1 MNYKILMVDDD
12 RELLKML
19 NQYFT
24 LKSYTVMIAE
34 NGIEAMEKISA
45 NPDIILLDVNMP
57 GMDGIE
63 VCRRIRDM
71 VSCPIIFLTAKVEE
85 QDRVMGLLSGG
96 DDYVL
101 KPFSLKELDARIIAH
116 LKREERLHR
125 KKEQRFYGELVIDY
139 ASKCVHIKGNAL
151 ELTKLEYEI
160 IEFLSMNPEMV
171 FDKERIYEK
180 IGGYD
185 AEGDS
190 RVVVVIL
197 SVIRAVVFTYE
208 IGLSIEPPFAI
219 LTAVFCADTY
229 VQEITSNRSEVQRL
243 YQIKKRIYS
252 IIQRLMIQGT
262 FLLLL
267 AVLGY
272 GLFFAFQKPITHP
285 VTESEILQFITC
297 FGAIVVTIFF
307 WGILANTLSMLF
319 RNMWMG
325 IGSSLLIWVATNST
339 GGDKL
344 FGAWNLFSYSFRD
357 IENTADITWLYG
369 KGLCICI
376 GLILLL
382 ALPKIVRKRG

>member
-24 LKSYTVMIAE
+24 LKNYTVIIAE
-34 NGIEAMEKISA
+34 NGIEAMEKISV

-139 ASKCVHIKGNAL
+139 ASKCAHIKGNAL

-171 FDKERIYEK
+171 FDKQHRVSCDIAHS
-180 IGGYD
+180 D
-185 AEGDS
+185 AS
-190 RVVVVIL
+190 ALNLRVQL
-197 SVIRAVVFTYE
+197 SPIFHDKCVDFLNVQIAGSFPLFPFKLAFHVIRV
-208 IGLSIEPPFAI
+208 
-219 LTAVFCADTY
+219 
-229 VQEITSNRSEVQRL
+229 
-243 YQIKKRIYS
+243 
-252 IIQRLMIQGT
+252 
-262 FLLLL
+262 
-267 AVLGY
+267 
-272 GLFFAFQKPITHP
+272 
-285 VTESEILQFITC
+285 
-297 FGAIVVTIFF
+297 
-307 WGILANTLSMLF
+307 
-319 RNMWMG
+319 
-325 IGSSLLIWVATNST
+325 
-339 GGDKL
+339 
-344 FGAWNLFSYSFRD
+344 
-357 IENTADITWLYG
+357 
-369 KGLCICI
+369 
-376 GLILLL
+376 
-382 ALPKIVRKRG
+382 